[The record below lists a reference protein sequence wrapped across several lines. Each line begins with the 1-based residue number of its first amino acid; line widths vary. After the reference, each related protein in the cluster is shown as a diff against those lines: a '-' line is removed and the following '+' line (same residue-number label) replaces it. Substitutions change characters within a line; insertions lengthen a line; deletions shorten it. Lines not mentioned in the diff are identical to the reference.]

1 MSQPLSQRLGRKV
14 PIEQTPE
21 KGPRMTSP
29 LEVAPS
35 ETRVLP
41 VRSVV
46 ALILLLTGLV
56 CIPVGVGMVAGT
68 GAAIIAVGAL
78 SLALGVATERL

>member
-1 MSQPLSQRLGRKV
+1 MPPQ
-14 PIEQTPE
+14 E
-21 KGPRMTSP
+21 
-29 LEVAPS
+29 APYT
-35 ETRVLP
+35 ETTRVLP
-41 VRSVV
+41 VRSVI
-46 ALILLLTGLV
+46 ALILLLAGLV

>member
-1 MSQPLSQRLGRKV
+1 MSQPLSNRLGRKV
-14 PIEQTPE
+14 PIEQSPE
-21 KGPRMTSP
+21 RGPHMP
-29 LEVAPS
+29 PQEAPYT
-35 ETRVLP
+35 ETTRVLP
-41 VRSVV
+41 VRSVI
-46 ALILLLTGLV
+46 ALILLLAGLV

>member
-1 MSQPLSQRLGRKV
+1 MPPQ
-14 PIEQTPE
+14 E
-21 KGPRMTSP
+21 
-29 LEVAPS
+29 APYTAT
-35 ETRVLP
+35 TRVLP
-41 VRSVV
+41 VRSVI
-46 ALILLLTGLV
+46 ALILLLAGLV